1 MSLTRDWFAELD
13 TAAWCI
19 LMCPSWHDCALT
31 NHRRESLSDAQHKS
45 PPAISPI
52 ILCAGL
58 PLHQQPDAEQRPWY
72 YHSYTQLICTVLA
85 NYVNICKKKK
95 QKKKKHFTAEGCH
108 IMQRYS
114 KYGWH
119 PGILLSQFC
128 FCVFRQKTQCSL
140 GWGWLISN
148 KSYTPLE
155 MPKLISSNYSWIT
168 DSQLYVLFSS
178 VQGACQ
184 WGLKKIQ
191 LFDSPLACLTKV
203 WLWRMPSAPGKHQSV
218 NW

>member
-85 NYVNICKKKK
+85 NYVNICKKKN
-95 QKKKKHFTAEGCH
+95 KKKQN
-108 IMQRYS
+108 I
-114 KYGWH
+114 
-119 PGILLSQFC
+119 
-128 FCVFRQKTQCSL
+128 
-140 GWGWLISN
+140 
-148 KSYTPLE
+148 
-155 MPKLISSNYSWIT
+155 
-168 DSQLYVLFSS
+168 SQLKGATSCSATQNMADIQEYYWANS
-178 VQGACQ
+178 VFVF
-184 WGLKKIQ
+184 LDKK
-191 LFDSPLACLTKV
+191 LNAL
-203 WLWRMPSAPGKHQSV
+203 
-218 NW
+218 

>member
-1 MSLTRDWFAELD
+1 MSLPRDWLAELD
-13 TAAWCI
+13 AAAWCI

-31 NHRRESLSDAQHKS
+31 NHRRERLSDAQHKS

-52 ILCAGL
+52 ILCTGL

-72 YHSYTQLICTVLA
+72 YHSYTQLICTVWRIMSTYA
-85 NYVNICKKKK
+85 KK
-95 QKKKKHFTAEGCH
+95 QKTKKN
-108 IMQRYS
+108 I
-114 KYGWH
+114 
-119 PGILLSQFC
+119 SQLKGATSCSATQNMADIQEYYWANSVFV
-128 FCVFRQKTQCSL
+128 FFRQKTQCSL

-148 KSYTPLE
+148 NSYTPLE

-168 DSQLYVLFSS
+168 DLQLYVLFSS

-203 WLWRMPSAPGKHQSV
+203 WLWRMPSAPGKHQIV